1 MTSRSFALFT
11 TLATSVLFAG
21 HVLAQDPGVTS
32 SSIKLGQVAVFEGPA
47 APLGLGMRSGLQAAF
62 EEANRAGGVNGRKIE
77 LVTRDDGYEP
87 TRALEALKQLIEQDK
102 VFALVGPVGTPTTVA
117 TMPVA
122 EQAQVP
128 MIGPFTGAEALRAPF
143 RPWLVNLRATYF
155 QETEEMGE
163 RLTTDL
169 GITKIAIFFQDDAF
183 GRAGLAGVQKAMD
196 KRSMKLV
203 AEGTYE
209 RNTTAVRSALL
220 TIRGAAPEAV
230 IMVGAPAPCA
240 EFIKLA
246 RQIKLEAT
254 FVNISFVGADALAKA
269 LGDKGAGVVV
279 TQVVPLPTD
288 TSIPLVAK
296 YQAALKAVDGA
307 ATPGFISLEGYA
319 VGRLVVEAVQRL
331 GAAPERKKL
340 IEAIQGMTALD
351 LGGLKLAFGP
361 QNHQGSN
368 QVFVTILGADGQF
381 TQVGKLTR

>member
-1 MTSRSFALFT
+1 MITRPYSLLAALVTSAL
-11 TLATSVLFAG
+11 LAGTAIADST
-21 HVLAQDPGVTS
+21 GVTPGG
-32 SSIKLGQVAVFEGPA
+32 IKLGQAAVFDGPA
-47 APLGLGMRSGLQAAF
+47 APLGVGMRLGLRAAF

-77 LVTRDDGYEP
+77 FITRDDGYEP
-87 TRALEALKQLIEQDK
+87 NRSLEAVKQLIEQDK

-122 EQAQVP
+122 EQAEVP
-128 MIGPFTGAEALRAPF
+128 MIGPFTGAEALRVPF
-143 RPWLVNLRATYF
+143 RPWLINLRASYF
-155 QETEEMGE
+155 QETEEMVE
-163 RLTTDL
+163 RLTKDL
-169 GITKIAIFFQDDAF
+169 GVSKIAIFFQDDAF

-196 KRSMKLV
+196 KRAMKLV

-220 TIRGAAPEAV
+220 TIRGAAPEAI

-254 FVNISFVGADALAKA
+254 FVNISFVGADALAAA
-269 LGDKGAGVVV
+269 LGDKGAGVIV

-288 TSIPLVAK
+288 TAIPLVAK
-296 YQAALKAVDGA
+296 YQAALKTVDSGA
-307 ATPGFISLEGYA
+307 APGFISLEGYA
-319 VGRLVVEAVQRL
+319 VGRLMLEALQRA
-331 GAAPERKKL
+331 GADPDRKKL
-340 IEAIQGMTALD
+340 IGAIQGMSSLD

-368 QVFVTILGADGQF
+368 QVFVTVLGADGQF
-381 TQVGKLTR
+381 KQVEKLTR